1 MEQSTPIPIKSLF
14 AGTIEAMSAVAAKRP
29 PRERAA
35 IQRAIQTI
43 RSTQPHAEKLPMPP
57 AAADVAPRLASGIVE
72 PGSHDN
78 AALRAWGA
86 DLMQRRQAAG
96 LSREVLAARAGLSDS
111 TLRDVE
117 KGRRVPTR
125 TTIMHLQSV
134 AELRLETIPPQY
146 ATGREVKASSAAP
159 NCWLAP
165 EYDAIELHNEMKM
178 KFAGLG
184 GNIEQTYLYLDAVS
198 ATAWCAFAE
207 QESYARRRMDMPLGR
222 VAERIAECVGNVAL
236 DVIGLG
242 CGDGRDEVR
251 LAQCLLE
258 AGDQAASRKLQ
269 LYLLDISQPL
279 CCAAYRHAAQV
290 LGHHGSVSVYA
301 IQGNF
306 YNLQR
311 YSQLLSSP
319 QRAHRRRVV
328 CMFGNTFANIQNE
341 VLFVRNSLVGFG
353 PGDLLLLSV
362 PEAMAP
368 ADQPDQIVRKDRRL
382 SDRIPVEAGTSLYD
396 QQVIGVVNRYVEG
409 ARSVELSS
417 VLDRTACVV
426 PGSYAA
432 EVRATVKTSSGAT
445 KLFSMYSIKRYD
457 RALLDQTLA
466 SEGWEPVA
474 HWRYDAVYHPLLL
487 LLYRRVRRPG
497 DAE

>member
-1 MEQSTPIPIKSLF
+1 MEQSPPISIENLF

-29 PRERAA
+29 PREQAA
-35 IQRAIQTI
+35 IRRAIQTI
-43 RSTQPHAEKLPMPP
+43 RSTQPHAEKLPVAP
-57 AAADVAPRLASGIVE
+57 AAADAAPRLASGIVE

-117 KGRRVPTR
+117 KGRRAPTR

-134 AELRLETIPPQY
+134 PELRIETGPPQY
-146 ATGREVKASSAAP
+146 AAGREARASSFAP

-165 EYDAIELHNEMKM
+165 EYDAIELHNDMKM
-178 KFAGLG
+178 KFAGRG

-207 QESYARRRMDMPLGR
+207 QESYTRRRMEMPLGL
-222 VAERIAECVGNVAL
+222 VAERIAECVGNVGL

-258 AGDQAASRKLQ
+258 QAVSRNLR
-269 LYLLDISQPL
+269 LYMLDISQPL
-279 CCAAYRHAAQV
+279 CCAAYRHAAHV
-290 LGHHGSVSVYA
+290 LGHYGTVSVYA
-301 IQGNF
+301 LQGNF

-353 PGDLLLLSV
+353 AGDLLLLSV

-382 SDRIPVEAGTSLYD
+382 SQQIPAQAGTSLHD
-396 QQVIGVVNRYVEG
+396 QQLIGVVNRYVEG
-409 ARSVELSS
+409 ARSVELSAS
-417 VLDRTACVV
+417 LDRTACVV

-432 EVRATVKTSSGAT
+432 DVRATVKTSSGET
-445 KLFSMYSIKRYD
+445 KLFSMYLSKRYD
-457 RALLDQTLA
+457 RASLDQTMA

-474 HWRYDAVYHPLLL
+474 DWRYDAMYHPQLL

-497 DAE
+497 DGE